1 MAQPAW
7 LPASDEHGRES
18 AMATQFPDSTGG
30 IDDIDVSRGE
40 LYAQGVWRPLF
51 ARLRAEA
58 PVHYCGDSLFGPYW
72 SVTRYDDIVEVESQ
86 PELFSSSWEHGGIVI
101 FDMQDTNVQL
111 RMFIAMD
118 DPEHAAQRK
127 TIAPA
132 ITPSEMQKLTG
143 PLRERTAQLLD
154 SLPVGQSFD
163 WVENVSVTLT
173 TAMIATLFDW
183 PWEDRHRLPIW
194 SDWAAKI
201 DVGPD
206 AVLNAE
212 REAHVFEMAAAFRQ
226 LFDERKAAPPQ
237 GDLLS
242 IMAHS
247 DAMSDLDEQR
257 FIGAIALLLVGG
269 NDTTRNSMSGL
280 VEQMNKF
287 PDQWAMVKA
296 DPSLATTAATET
308 IRLQTPICHMRRTAT
323 ADTQLRGQT
332 IRKGD
337 KVVLWYNSANRDEA
351 VFPDGDVWDVQR
363 VNSRRHL
370 SFGYGIHRCLGARLA
385 ELQLQTLIEELVK
398 RDMTVTLAGE
408 PERIPSCFTH
418 GYHHMPVIL
427 SKG

>member
-1 MAQPAW
+1 
-7 LPASDEHGRES
+7 
-18 AMATQFPDSTGG
+18 MATHYADPGQ
-30 IDDIDVSRGE
+30 DIADFDVSRGE
-40 LYAQGVWRPLF
+40 LYAEGSWRPLF

-58 PVHYCGDSLFGPYW
+58 PVHYCRDSVFGPYW
-72 SVTRYDDIVEVESQ
+72 SVSRYEDIVDVESK

-132 ITPSEMQKLTG
+132 ITPSEMQKLTA
-143 PLRERTAQLLD
+143 PLRARTADLLD
-154 SLPVGQSFD
+154 SLPVREVFD
-163 WVENVSVTLT
+163 WVERVSVTLT

-183 PWEDRHRLPIW
+183 PWEDRHRLPVW

-206 AVLNAE
+206 PVLNAE
-212 REAHVFEMAAAFRQ
+212 REAHVFEMAAAFRT
-226 LFDERKAAPPQ
+226 LFDARKAAPPK

-287 PDQWAMVKA
+287 PDQWAKVKA
-296 DPSLATTAATET
+296 DLSLATTAATET

-323 ADTQLRGQT
+323 ADCTLHGQP

-337 KVVLWYNSANRDEA
+337 KVVLWYNSANRDET
-351 VFPDGDVWDVQR
+351 VFPDGDLWDVSR
-363 VNSRRHL
+363 ANSRRHL

-385 ELQLQTLIEELVK
+385 ELQLQTLIEELAK

-418 GYHHMPVIL
+418 GFHHMPVIL
-427 SKG
+427 SNG